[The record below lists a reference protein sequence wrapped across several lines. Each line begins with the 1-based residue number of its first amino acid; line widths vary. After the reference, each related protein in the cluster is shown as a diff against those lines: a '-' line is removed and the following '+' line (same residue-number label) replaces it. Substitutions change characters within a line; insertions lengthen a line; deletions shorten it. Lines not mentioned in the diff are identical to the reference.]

1 MEKPKVAVD
10 NRTAGRLS
18 KPERRQQLLE
28 TARLIVREE
37 GADRLTLGHLAVR
50 AGVSKP
56 VTYEH
61 FETRT
66 GLLIELYRWIDTE
79 RITAFRTL
87 MAQDKRPARET
98 VAALAK
104 TYLACGTDQG
114 DEFHAVGAALAG
126 SEEKAG
132 VYQELVDAVIEMFV
146 EVLRPH
152 SSLRPESLALASAAL
167 VAAGDALTTA
177 VTRGNCSAAEA
188 EEVFS
193 VLIGAVAPGEVR
205 ELMPGANNS

>member
-1 MEKPKVAVD
+1 MEKTKVAID
-10 NRTAGRLS
+10 NRTTGRLS

-61 FETRT
+61 FDTRT
-66 GLLIELYRWIDTE
+66 GLLIDLYRWIDTE
-79 RITAFRTL
+79 RIAAFRTL
-87 MAQDKRPARET
+87 MAEQNRSTKET
-98 VAALAK
+98 TLALAK

-132 VYQELVDAVIEMFV
+132 VYQELIDAVIEMFV
-146 EVLRPH
+146 EVLQPH
-152 SSLRPESLALASAAL
+152 SSLRLESLALASAAL
-167 VAAGDALTTA
+167 VAAGDALTSA
-177 VTRGNCSAAEA
+177 VTRGNSSASEA

-193 VLIGAVAPGEVR
+193 VLIGAVAQGQI
-205 ELMPGANNS
+205 

>member
-1 MEKPKVAVD
+1 MQVEKPKAAVD

-66 GLLIELYRWIDTE
+66 RLLIELYRWIDTE

-87 MAQDKRPARET
+87 MAQENRPAKET
-98 VAALAK
+98 VSALAK

-126 SEEKAG
+126 SEERAG
-132 VYQELVDAVIEMFV
+132 VYQELVDAVIEMFL

-152 SSLRPESLALASAAL
+152 SSVRLESLALACEAL
-167 VAAGDALTTA
+167 VAAGDALTSA
-177 VTRGNCSAAEA
+177 VTRGNCSASEA
-188 EEVFS
+188 EEVY
-193 VLIGAVAPGEVR
+193 VNLIEAVTKC
-205 ELMPGANNS
+205 

>member
-1 MEKPKVAVD
+1 MEKTKVAVD
-10 NRTAGRLS
+10 NRTIGRLS

-79 RITAFRTL
+79 RITAFRML
-87 MAQDKRPARET
+87 MAQENRPAKET
-98 VAALAK
+98 ISALAK

-152 SSLRPESLALASAAL
+152 SNLRLDTLALSSLALVAS
-167 VAAGDALTTA
+167 GDALTSA
-177 VTRGNCSAAEA
+177 MNRGSCSALEA
-188 EEVFS
+188 EEMFTK
-193 VLIGAVAPGEVR
+193 LIGAMIQDNV
-205 ELMPGANNS
+205 

>member
-1 MEKPKVAVD
+1 MQVEKTKVAID
-10 NRTAGRLS
+10 NRTTGRLS

-79 RITAFRTL
+79 RIAAFRTL
-87 MAQDKRPARET
+87 MAQEKRSTKET
-98 VAALAK
+98 ISALAK

-126 SEEKAG
+126 SEEKAA
-132 VYQELVDAVIEMFV
+132 VYKELVEAVIEMFV
-146 EVLRPH
+146 AVLRPH
-152 SSLRPESLALASAAL
+152 SNFRLETLALTCAAL
-167 VAAGDALTTA
+167 VAAGDALTSA
-177 VTRGNCSAAEA
+177 VTRGSCSASEA

-193 VLIGAVAPGEVR
+193 NLIGAVAQGK
-205 ELMPGANNS
+205 A

>member
-1 MEKPKVAVD
+1 MQAKIEKTPVD
-10 NRTAGRLS
+10 NRSVGRLS
-18 KPERRQQLLE
+18 KAERRLQLLD

-37 GADRLTLGHLAVR
+37 GADRLTLAHLAVR

-79 RITAFRTL
+79 RISAFRVA
-87 MAQDKRPARET
+87 MARGSLPAEET
-98 VAALAK
+98 IAALAE

-126 SEEKAG
+126 SEEKAS
-132 VYQELVDAVIEMFV
+132 VYQELVDKVVEMFV
-146 EVLRPH
+146 TVLRPY
-152 SSLRPESLALASAAL
+152 SNLSAESLVLASMAL
-167 VAAGDALTTA
+167 IAAGDALTTA
-177 VTRGNCSAAEA
+177 ITRGNCSAADA
-188 EEVFS
+188 VEVFAP
-193 VLIGAVAPGEVR
+193 LIAAVAQDQ
-205 ELMPGANNS
+205 S

>member
-1 MEKPKVAVD
+1 MEKPKAAVD

-66 GLLIELYRWIDTE
+66 RLLIELYRWIDTE

-87 MAQDKRPARET
+87 MAQENRPAKET
-98 VAALAK
+98 VSALAK

-126 SEEKAG
+126 SEERAG
-132 VYQELVDAVIEMFV
+132 VYQELVDAVIEMFL

-152 SSLRPESLALASAAL
+152 SSVRLESLALACEAL
-167 VAAGDALTTA
+167 VAAGDALTSA
-177 VTRGNCSAAEA
+177 VTRGNCSASEA
-188 EEVFS
+188 EEVY
-193 VLIGAVAPGEVR
+193 VNLIEAVTKC
-205 ELMPGANNS
+205 

>member
-1 MEKPKVAVD
+1 MEKTKSTVD
-10 NRTAGRLS
+10 NRSVGRLS
-18 KPERRQQLLE
+18 KSERRQQLLE
-28 TARLIVREE
+28 TARLVVREE
-37 GADRLTLGHLAVR
+37 GADKLTLAHLAAR

-79 RITAFRTL
+79 RISAFRSL
-87 MAQDKRPARET
+87 MAQGNRTANET
-98 VAALAK
+98 VSALAK
-104 TYLACGTDQG
+104 TYLACGADQG
-114 DEFHAVGAALAG
+114 DEFHAVGSALAG
-126 SEEKAG
+126 SEEKAA

-152 SSLRPESLALASAAL
+152 SSFRLESLALACAAL
-167 VAAGDALTTA
+167 VASGDALTSA
-177 VTRGNCSAAEA
+177 VTRGNCSASEA

-193 VLIGAVAPGEVR
+193 VLIGAVARGKV
-205 ELMPGANNS
+205 

>member
-1 MEKPKVAVD
+1 MQVEKLKVGVD

-28 TARLIVREE
+28 TARLIVQEE

-79 RITAFRTL
+79 RIAAFRTL
-87 MAQDKRPARET
+87 MAEQNRPAKET
-98 VAALAK
+98 NLALAK

-132 VYQELVDAVIEMFV
+132 VYQELVDAVIKMFV
-146 EVLRPH
+146 DVLRPH
-152 SSLRPESLALASAAL
+152 SSFPSAKLALACAAL
-167 VAAGDALTTA
+167 VAAGDALTSA
-177 VTRGNCSAAEA
+177 VIRGSCSASEA

-193 VLIGAVAPGEVR
+193 DLIGAVAQGK
-205 ELMPGANNS
+205 A

>member
-1 MEKPKVAVD
+1 MEKSKVAAD

-37 GADRLTLGHLAVR
+37 GADKLTLGHLAVR

-66 GLLIELYRWIDTE
+66 GLLIDLYRWIDTE
-79 RITAFRTL
+79 RIAAFRTL
-87 MAQDKRPARET
+87 MAEQNRPAKET
-98 VAALAK
+98 ISALVK

-152 SSLRPESLALASAAL
+152 SRVPLESLALACAAL
-167 VAAGDALTTA
+167 VAAGDALTSA
-177 VTRGNCSAAEA
+177 VTRGNCSTSEA

-193 VLIGAVAPGEVR
+193 ILIGVVIQGKA
-205 ELMPGANNS
+205 

>member
-1 MEKPKVAVD
+1 MEKTPVD
-10 NRTAGRLS
+10 NRSVGRLS
-18 KPERRQQLLE
+18 KADRRLQLLD

-37 GADRLTLGHLAVR
+37 GADRLTLAHLAVR

-79 RITAFRTL
+79 RISAFRVA
-87 MAQDKRPARET
+87 MARGSLSAEET
-98 VAALAK
+98 IAALAE

-126 SEEKAG
+126 SEEKAS
-132 VYQELVDAVIEMFV
+132 VYQELVDKVVEMFV
-146 EVLRPH
+146 AVLRPY
-152 SSLRPESLALASAAL
+152 SNLSEESLVLASMAL
-167 VAAGDALTTA
+167 IAAGDALTTA
-177 VTRGNCSAAEA
+177 ITRGNCSAAEA
-188 EEVFS
+188 AGVFAP
-193 VLIGAVAPGEVR
+193 LIAAVARTNPKRVR
-205 ELMPGANNS
+205 GTR

>member
-1 MEKPKVAVD
+1 MQVKNTKIVAD
-10 NRTAGRLS
+10 KRTSGRLP

-28 TARLIVREE
+28 TARVIVREE

-66 GLLIELYRWIDTE
+66 GLLIDLYRWIDTE

-87 MAQDKRPARET
+87 MAQENRPAKDT
-98 VAALAK
+98 VLALAK
-104 TYLACGTDQG
+104 AYLACGTDQG

-126 SEEKAG
+126 SDEKAG
-132 VYQELVDAVIEMFV
+132 VYQDLVDAVIEMFV

-152 SSLRPESLALASAAL
+152 SSVRLESLALACAAL
-167 VAAGDALTTA
+167 VAAGDALTCA
-177 VTRGNCSAAEA
+177 VTRGNCSVAEA
-188 EEVFS
+188 EEMFS
-193 VLIGAVAPGEVR
+193 TLIGAVAQGKK
-205 ELMPGANNS
+205 

>member
-1 MEKPKVAVD
+1 MEKPKAAVD

-66 GLLIELYRWIDTE
+66 RLLIELYRWIDTE

-87 MAQDKRPARET
+87 MAQENRPAKET
-98 VAALAK
+98 VSALAK

-126 SEEKAG
+126 SEERAG
-132 VYQELVDAVIEMFV
+132 VYQRLVDAVAEMFV

-152 SSLRPESLALASAAL
+152 SSGRLESLALACEAL
-167 VAAGDALTTA
+167 VAAGDALTGA

-188 EEVFS
+188 EEVY
-193 VLIGAVAPGEVR
+193 VNLIEAVTKC
-205 ELMPGANNS
+205 

>member
-1 MEKPKVAVD
+1 MQAKIEKTPVD
-10 NRTAGRLS
+10 NRSVGRLS
-18 KPERRQQLLE
+18 KAERRLQLLD

-37 GADRLTLGHLAVR
+37 GADRLTLAHLAVR

-79 RITAFRTL
+79 RISAFRVA
-87 MAQDKRPARET
+87 MARGSLTAEET
-98 VAALAK
+98 IAALAE

-126 SEEKAG
+126 SEEKAS
-132 VYQELVDAVIEMFV
+132 VYQELVDKVVEMFV
-146 EVLRPH
+146 AVLRPY
-152 SSLRPESLALASAAL
+152 SNLSEESLVLASMAL
-167 VAAGDALTTA
+167 IAAGDALTTA
-177 VTRGNCSAAEA
+177 ITRGNCSAAEA
-188 EEVFS
+188 AEVFAP
-193 VLIGAVAPGEVR
+193 LIAAVARTNPKRVR
-205 ELMPGANNS
+205 GAR

>member
-1 MEKPKVAVD
+1 MEKPKVAAD
-10 NRTAGRLS
+10 NRTSGRLS

-37 GADRLTLGHLAVR
+37 GADKLTLGHLAVR

-66 GLLIELYRWIDTE
+66 GLLIDLYRWIDTE
-79 RITAFRTL
+79 RIAAFRTL
-87 MAQDKRPARET
+87 MAQKNRPAKQT
-98 VAALAK
+98 ISALAK

-152 SSLRPESLALASAAL
+152 SSFPLESLVLACAAL
-167 VAAGDALTTA
+167 VAAGDALTSA
-177 VTRGNCSAAEA
+177 VTRGNCSTSEA

-193 VLIGAVAPGEVR
+193 NLIGAVAEGKV
-205 ELMPGANNS
+205 